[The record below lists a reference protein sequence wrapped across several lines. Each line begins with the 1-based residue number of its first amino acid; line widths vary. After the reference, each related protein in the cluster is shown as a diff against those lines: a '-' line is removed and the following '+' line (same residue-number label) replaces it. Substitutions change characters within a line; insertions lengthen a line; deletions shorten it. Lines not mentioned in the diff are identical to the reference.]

1 MRAPLRPPP
10 YPRSDGAVK
19 RRFRVTAP
27 VKMSR
32 SETISKPSLFV
43 QSSAAID
50 GLYAVTSAREFVS
63 RISGDEM
70 KQTRVRLPKN
80 TLFQGDA
87 FQGGAPKPD
96 LEALAN
102 AKVRQDASHR
112 KLDRFITL
120 ALAELNDDRNA

>member
-1 MRAPLRPPP
+1 ML
-10 YPRSDGAVK
+10 
-19 RRFRVTAP
+19 
-27 VKMSR
+27 R
-32 SETISKPSLFV
+32 SEKISAPSLFV

-50 GLYAVTSAREFVS
+50 GLYPVTSAREFVS

-70 KQTRVRLPKN
+70 KPARVRLPKD

-87 FQGGAPKPD
+87 FQRDAFQGDAPRPD

-102 AKVRQDASHR
+102 AKARQDASHR

-120 ALAELNDDRNA
+120 ALAELSDRRRTG